1 MLFLE
6 RRKEVITTGFFNVD
20 KNTIQSVIKQ
30 IQQLVFYLLAKPRL
44 EDTEEARSF
53 ERYRRCA
60 WTSVVMMAMRG
71 SNILIGIVSVPMTLN
86 YLGSDL
92 FGVWMILTSIIGFA
106 SFTDFGMGLG
116 LRNSII
122 KSAANKDYESI
133 RLYIWNA
140 ISVLTIV
147 ATVIIGLVLLVLPL
161 IPLDKLIKTSTPE
174 TAGIISTAL
183 GGMLIVFA
191 ISLPTHQLL
200 NIASGLQ
207 RAYWG
212 YGVYLIGRVLSF
224 VFICLCV
231 HFRWSFTMLTIGYLG
246 TPTVCIMLAWIVFF
260 LKAPL
265 YIPRPGKLNKRILKD
280 LFGIGVYSLL
290 HNMAFAILNS
300 STIVLIGH
308 TICAEASVPFSVTQK
323 MFSLPSVFS
332 AALLMGLNVAIG
344 DAWHQHN
351 IKWIDEAI
359 RRSNRLI
366 WPVVTLAALVF
377 ILFGKWLIILWTHN
391 DDALPTMVLLIICGI
406 KCVVDIYAS
415 FFSGFLIGINHVK
428 EVAIYQLTC
437 GCIAIVAGYLIG
449 ILTQNATWVVFS
461 SLLGALPCAICY
473 HIRFRNLLKQ
483 YRTNN
488 TTVL

>member
-1 MLFLE
+1 MWT
-6 RRKEVITTGFFNVD
+6 R
-20 KNTIQSVIKQ
+20 IQSVVNQIK
-30 IQQLVFYLLAKPRL
+30 LLFFYLLAKPRL

-60 WTSVVMMAMRG
+60 WTTVVMMAMRG
-71 SNILIGIVSVPMTLN
+71 ANILTGIISVPMTLK
-86 YLGSDL
+86 YLGPDL

-106 SFTDFGMGLG
+106 SFSDFGLGLG
-116 LRNSII
+116 LRNNII
-122 KSAANKDYESI
+122 KCAANRDHISI

-140 ISVLTIV
+140 VSLLSII
-147 ATVIIGLVLLVLPL
+147 AAVIIGFVLLILPL
-161 IPLDKLIKTSTPE
+161 IPLNYLIKTSTPE
-174 TAGIISTAL
+174 TAGVISTAL

-200 NIASGLQ
+200 NIASGFQ

-212 YGVYLIGRVLSF
+212 YGVYLIGRILSF

-231 HFRWSFTMLTIGYLG
+231 HFRWSFSLLTIGYLG
-246 TPTVCIMLAWIVFF
+246 APTLCIMLAWIVFF

-265 YIPRPGKLNKRILKD
+265 YIPRPGRLNKNILKD

-290 HNMAFAILNS
+290 HNIAFAILNS
-300 STIVLIGH
+300 STIILIGH

-344 DAWHQHN
+344 DAWHLHN
-351 IKWIDEAI
+351 YEWIKEAI
-359 RRSNRLI
+359 HRSNRLI
-366 WPVVTLAALVF
+366 WPVVTLITMLFTV
-377 ILFGKWLIILWTHN
+377 FGKELIILWTHN
-391 DDALPTMVLLIICGI
+391 DEALPTFVLLIICGI
-406 KCVVDIYAS
+406 KSLIDIYAS

-428 EVAIYQLTC
+428 EVAIYQLIS
-437 GCIAIVAGYLIG
+437 GLVAIVAGYLIG
-449 ILTQNATWVVFS
+449 ILTKNATWVVFS
-461 SLLGALPCAICY
+461 SLFGAIPCAICY

-483 YRTNN
+483 
-488 TTVL
+488 LKSQ